1 MFPDANLKRRLSG
14 MDAFFLYAEREEQP
28 MHVGATCLFDGRIPY
43 LQFMRGLEA
52 RLDAIPR
59 YRQRVVPSPLGL
71 GHPTW
76 EDDPDFD
83 MKNHVFRVRVK
94 EPGTDKELR
103 ELTGKIFTGTLDR
116 NKPLWEVYVVEGLS
130 EKRGALIFKVHHCM
144 VDGVAGIGLA
154 MVLFDMTPEPPKLR
168 KKPRGKITLPN
179 ATQLLYDALWDAAIE
194 SVDHWTRFQ
203 KSLVDF
209 STNTNGSDL
218 SLSLKKF
225 AGTMAGFLVPL
236 TRMPFN
242 KPLNGR
248 RLVVWRNYSFND
260 VRAVRAAA
268 GGTINDVLLTAIGG
282 AMRKYL
288 AWKNPNQRRM
298 PRSLRVLVPVNVRQ
312 EHERG
317 ALGNRVSFLPVEVP
331 LHIED
336 HIERLHAV
344 HLNMQDLKE
353 ARVSTAVSLM
363 FEVVFGL
370 PAQLQAAALSAVA
383 NPNIQVLFPTGMPP
397 ANVICTNVPGPNIPL
412 YVLGKRL
419 LATYPKV
426 PVTMEMGVN
435 FAITSYDQKLFV
447 NVCADGVAAGDA
459 DKIAEYLDET
469 FQELLAQAEI
479 KQADYVRVRTSAM
492 ETSSY

>member
-1 MFPDANLKRRLSG
+1 

-28 MHVGATCLFDGRIPY
+28 MHVGATCIFDGRIPY
-43 LQFMRGLEA
+43 LQFMRSLEA
-52 RLDAIPR
+52 RLDVIPR
-59 YRQRVVPSPLGL
+59 YRQRIVPSPLGL

-76 EDDPDFD
+76 EDDPDFN

-94 EPGTDKELR
+94 EPGGDEELR

-130 EKRGALIFKVHHCM
+130 NKRGALIFKVHHCM

-168 KKPRGKITLPN
+168 RKPFRATPLPN
-179 ATQLLYDALWDAAIE
+179 PKQLLVDALWDAAIE
-194 SVDHWTRFQ
+194 SVEHWTRFQ
-203 KSLVDF
+203 KTLVDF
-209 STNTNGSDL
+209 SSNTNGNDL
-218 SLSLKKF
+218 SYLLRKF
-225 AGTMAGFLVPL
+225 AATMAGFLVPL
-236 TRMPFN
+236 TRLPFN

-248 RLVVWRNYSFND
+248 RLVVWRNYSFTD

-282 AMRKYL
+282 AMRKYIL
-288 AWKNPNQRRM
+288 WKDPKNKKM

-317 ALGNRVSFLPVEVP
+317 ALGNHISFLPVEVP

-344 HLNMQDLKE
+344 HLNMDELKE
-353 ARVSTAVSLM
+353 ARVSTAISLM
-363 FEVVFGL
+363 FEAILGL
-370 PAQLQAAALSAVA
+370 PAQVQAVALSAVA
-383 NPNIQVLFPTGMPP
+383 SPSVQQLLPTGMPP

-435 FAITSYDQKLFV
+435 FAITSYDQRLFV
-447 NVCADGVAAGDA
+447 NICADGVASGDA
-459 DKIAEYLDET
+459 EKIAEYLDES
-469 FQELLAQAEI
+469 FQELLNAAEI

-492 ETSSY
+492 ETGSF